1 MGAGRLR
8 DRRSP
13 PIVRARLGAAL
24 RSPRL
29 HLVLRLLLGLV
40 FVYASLDKIANPSGF
55 ARIVYQWQIL
65 GPVPANVVA
74 VTLPWVELVAGLLL
88 VLGVWRRDA
97 ALVLAVLLVV
107 FLGAATSVLARG
119 IDVENC
125 GCTSVTEAAAGAW
138 PPVWTRGVG
147 WFLITRNLLL
157 LGAALVLGFVEPRG
171 KAPAAPPAGGAAAGA
186 ADP

>member
-1 MGAGRLR
+1 VSGRL
-8 DRRSP
+8 
-13 PIVRARLGAAL
+13 AGAL

-29 HLVLRLLLGLV
+29 HLVLRVLLGLV

-65 GPVPANVVA
+65 APVPANVVA
-74 VTLPWVELVAGLLL
+74 VTLPWIELVAGLLL
-88 VLGVWRRDA
+88 LAGVWRRDA

-125 GCTSVTEAAAGAW
+125 GCTSVTEAAAGSW
-138 PPVWTRGVG
+138 PPAWTRGVG
-147 WFLITRNLLL
+147 WFLITRNVVL
-157 LGAALVLGFVEPRG
+157 LGAALVLGLVEPRRQSG
-171 KAPAAPPAGGAAAGA
+171 ADAAAGGAAAGA
-186 ADP
+186 ARR